1 MLCGKVTLFTGA
13 PDAYSLQW
21 DEEELS
27 VSLLPCFS
35 STDFLP
41 SRNVQLSNERP
52 LWRSIPLE
60 RQHLPT
66 GLTPN
71 IRQLGL
77 ANEPKTSSFDGEET
91 SFLDTND
98 LSSSSTASQVNSENL
113 PPSSEGADEL
123 LTQFYEHS
131 FALHEGLPS
140 SQIVEVNDSNDTS
153 FLTASSSYVSS
164 QDANTTM
171 PLTERAVKPSSV
183 HLSDLED
190 IPNAAYLRSINPQT
204 MTVNLIVGIISMP
217 PPRTIR
223 SRKDGRTSELI
234 EVTVGDETK
243 AGFGINIWLPSSKL
257 QSGYLRAAVSDLR
270 PQDIILVR
278 NVALSSFRGNVYG
291 QSLRKDMTNL
301 DLLYRNT
308 VDRHDPK
315 GAYSSEELDRA
326 NISEPQIAK
335 VKRVKDWVMMFVGG
349 RPKCPIQQIDGIP
362 GRVNQQ
368 EKNVQVLPED
378 TQ

>member
-1 MLCGKVTLFTGA
+1 MLTGKVTLFTGA
-13 PDAYSLQW
+13 PDAYSLRW
-21 DEEELS
+21 EEQDLS
-27 VSLLPCFS
+27 VPLLPCFS
-35 STDFLP
+35 STGVLP
-41 SRNVQLSNERP
+41 TTSTQQNSQAP

-71 IRQLGL
+71 IRQRGL
-77 ANEPKTSSFDGEET
+77 VTKFDTSSLDVEET
-91 SFLDTND
+91 SFLDTKD
-98 LSSSSTASQVNSENL
+98 LSGSSTASKASNEDL
-113 PPSSEGADEL
+113 PSLPEGTEEL

-131 FALHEGLPS
+131 FAIHEGLPS
-140 SQIVEVNDSNDTS
+140 SQIVSANDSNNTS
-153 FLTASSSYVSS
+153 FLTTSSDCSLSYDPDVTALSTV
-164 QDANTTM
+164 QPA
-171 PLTERAVKPSSV
+171 KPSSA

-190 IPNAAYLRSINPQT
+190 VPNAAYLRSINPQT
-204 MTVNLIVGIISMP
+204 MTVNLIVGIISLP
-217 PPRTIR
+217 PPRTIK

-243 AGFGINIWLPSSKL
+243 AGFGINIWLSPPKL
-257 QSGYLRAAVSDLR
+257 GSEYLRTAVSDLR

-291 QSLRKDMTNL
+291 QSLKKDMTKL

-308 VDRHDPK
+308 VDRHDRK
-315 GAYSSEELDRA
+315 GAYNAEELERA
-326 NISEPQIAK
+326 NMSEPQIAK

-349 RPKCPIQQIDGIP
+349 GVKGP
-362 GRVNQQ
+362 
-368 EKNVQVLPED
+368 VQRRNGMVGGVVQCENKAQGLPED